1 MAVFGVIKNNGVTAS
16 GVNVNSG
23 VGVPVFIP
31 TSVGVCVKVEVGTV
45 GVRLGISVDKF
56 VDVEAGVGAENGVDT
71 RQEKEKIAQMR

>member
-1 MAVFGVIKNNGVTAS
+1 M
-16 GVNVNSG
+16 NVNSG
-23 VGVPVFIP
+23 VGVPIFTP
-31 TSVGVCVKVEVGTV
+31 TSVGVCVKVEVGIV